1 MSAVSKHNILS
12 IIIFSFEAVSLL
24 FNIVSFFSM
33 YYEYVM
39 SIVIDTHI
47 TIG

>member
-12 IIIFSFEAVSLL
+12 FEAVLL
-24 FNIVSFFSM
+24 FFNIVFFSM

-39 SIVIDTHI
+39 SIVLGTHI
-47 TIG
+47 TIIK